1 MKTFYLL
8 LVSALLT
15 ACNAGSGEGLDDNGQ
30 PISSAPDV
38 PAPPT
43 TPETPEEPAG
53 LQANLESIQNEVLTP
68 ICTQCHAGGNAP
80 LGLRM
85 DDLETS
91 AANLINVDSATN
103 STFKR
108 VLPGDAENSFF
119 YLKIIGAAIA
129 GNQMPLGQTPLDSQ
143 TQETIKQW
151 IDSGA
156 PLSSQQLTAAA
167 KTVKASSSS
176 AEISLTFSQPM
187 DSATLQNSSFSLVDA
202 LSKNAILAE
211 TSINWLTPQVMT
223 LSFTADNLSLQQ
235 PILIINQ
242 PSLSTVT
249 SLIGHQLDGDRDGI
263 EGGEFHHEI
272 TF

>member
-38 PAPPT
+38 PEPPT
-43 TPETPEEPAG
+43 NPEPPAEPEP

-103 STFKR
+103 ATFKR

-129 GNQMPLGQTPLDSQ
+129 GNQMPLGQAPLDTQ

-151 IDSGA
+151 IDNGA
-156 PLSSQQLTAAA
+156 PLSAQQLTAAA
-167 KTVKASSSS
+167 KTIKSDDQS
-176 AEISLTFSQPM
+176 AAISIKFSQAIAAQSFPSDGIM
-187 DSATLQNSSFSLVDA
+187 VINGIDQSYIPSSMSVNWQNPQTMVVQISAQNFA
-202 LSKNAILAE
+202 
-211 TSINWLTPQVMT
+211 Q
-223 LSFTADNLSLQQ
+223 QQ
-235 PILIINQ
+235 PTLIINK
-242 PSLSTVT
+242 PSVSTVFSQT
-249 SLIGHQLDGDRDGI
+249 GNLLDGDNDGI
-263 EGGEFHHEI
+263 EGGEFQHEI
-272 TF
+272 IF